1 MIKKIKVLLLIS
13 GTLLLAQE
21 KVGRIGADFL
31 SVELPPQAAG
41 MGGAYVAA
49 IEGVES
55 IFWNISGIANV
66 KTQGLFAG
74 YIPWF
79 VESYIPYFGYVRKA
93 APYGNIGV
101 FVSGVS
107 SRNFQKATE
116 DEGLME
122 ETFNYN
128 ALQIGVSYARYF
140 TDKFALGVALKFVSE
155 DLGGITY
162 TRGAA
167 LDAGTIFWT
176 GFRSFRLG
184 MSFVNLGPDLTPSGT
199 YYQYQTNTDE
209 KYSSYPLPVIFRI
222 GGAMEIIDAKNTKL
236 TLSVE
241 LDHPTDYYESLRA
254 GLRFFFSPYISLYAG
269 YKYYIGEIDESLAP
283 GGFGAGVSIKYNYFG
298 LSYSF
303 SEMGSLPDVHRFSI
317 FYEL

>member
-1 MIKKIKVLLLIS
+1 MIKKITGLLLIS
-13 GTLLLAQE
+13 GAILFAQE

-55 IFWNISGIANV
+55 IFWNISGTANV

-79 VESYIPYFGYVRKA
+79 VESYIPYFGYVRKV
-93 APYGNIGV
+93 APYGNIGL

-116 DEGLME
+116 DDGLID
-122 ETFNYN
+122 ETFNYT
-128 ALQIGVSYARYF
+128 AVQIGVSYARYF
-140 TDKFALGVALKFVSE
+140 TDKFAAGIALKFINE
-155 DLGGITY
+155 DFGGITN
-162 TRGAA
+162 TRGIAI
-167 LDAGTIFWT
+167 DAGTIFWT
-176 GFRSFRLG
+176 GFKSLRLG
-184 MSFVNLGPDLTPSGT
+184 MSFMNLGPDLTPSGT
-199 YYQYQTNTDE
+199 YYQYQTDTYE

-222 GGAMEIIDAKNTKL
+222 GGAMEIIETQNMKL
-236 TLSVE
+236 TASVE

-254 GLRFFFSPYISLYAG
+254 GLRLVFSPYISIYTG
-269 YKYYIGEIDESLAP
+269 YRYYIGELDESFAP
-283 GGFGAGVSIKYNYFG
+283 GGLGAGISIKYNYFG